1 MQAISISLRYTLP
14 DAIDLSFNDILAPIG
29 AEVFFAEYFDRK
41 PLHIPGAGKKFSSL
55 MNWERLNSLLNLTAV
70 WTPASLQ
77 LVLNGEMV
85 PPGQYCRPSVGTDGK
100 PQLRPDAEAVTRLL
114 KQGASLVANDID
126 TLTPELA
133 AVADA
138 LEAALNGK
146 AQTNLY
152 CSWREHRA
160 FNSHFDTHDV
170 YAIHTLGEKVWHIYE
185 GRLDNPIAHPGFK
198 NFGHEYH
205 EQHKGR
211 VVAEITMRPGDL
223 LYIPRGQYH
232 DALASSDGSIH
243 VSFGLTA
250 VIGLDVLTL
259 LYDQAIADSL
269 FRANLPRPGDGA
281 AVADHLG
288 KLGDRLSEIARQPET
303 QEGVAEFRR
312 DFRYRRGGFA
322 LPVVP
327 AAAAYVVAVDDL
339 NMKRS
344 GAGWVLTS
352 KKGTVPIPSDF
363 EQHVRWVIARKKFSS
378 VEFGVAFPDT
388 TSAGRESLLTDLSA
402 MKVIQLDT

>member
-1 MQAISISLRYTLP
+1 MPNAS
-14 DAIDLSFNDILAPIG
+14 DLSFNDILAPIS
-29 AEVFFAEYFDRK
+29 AEEFFAEYYDRK

-55 MNWERLNSLLNLTAV
+55 MNWERLNSLLNMTAV

-85 PPGQYCRPSVGTDGK
+85 PSGQYCRPSVGTEGR
-100 PQLRPDAEAVTRLL
+100 PQLRPDAEAVTGLL

-126 TLTPELA
+126 TLTPELSA
-133 AVADA
+133 IAGA
-138 LEAALNGK
+138 LEAALSGK

-211 VVAEITMRPGDL
+211 VVAEITMQPGDL

-232 DALASSDGSIH
+232 DALASSDGTIH
-243 VSFGLTA
+243 VSFGVTA

-269 FRANLPRPGDGA
+269 FRANLPRPTDGA
-281 AVADHLG
+281 AVADHLTQ
-288 KLGDRLSEIARQPET
+288 LGNRLSEIARQPKS
-303 QEGVAEFRR
+303 QESVAEFQR
-312 DFRYRRGGFA
+312 DFHYRRGGFA
-322 LPVVP
+322 LPILPAVP
-327 AAAAYVVAVDDL
+327 TYRVAAGDL
-339 NMKRS
+339 AMKQK

-352 KKGTVPIPSDF
+352 RKGAVPIPSEF
-363 EQHVRWVIARKKFSS
+363 EQHVRWVIAQENFSS
-378 VEFGVAFPDT
+378 EEFSMAFPGT
-388 TSAGRESLLTDLSA
+388 TAASRETLLTDLSA
-402 MKVIQLDT
+402 MKVIQLIK

>member
-1 MQAISISLRYTLP
+1 MHAVSTSPRINL
-14 DAIDLSFNDILAPIG
+14 IDTRDLTFEEILAPIG
-29 AEVFFAEYFDRK
+29 AEEFLAEYHDRK

-55 MNWERLNSLLNLTAV
+55 MSWEGLNSLLNMTAV

-85 PPGQYCRPSVGTDGK
+85 PPVQYCYQSVDAEGK
-100 PQLRPDAEAVTRLL
+100 PQLRPDSEVVTRLL

-133 AVADA
+133 AVAGV

-160 FNSHFDTHDV
+160 FSSHFDTHDV
-170 YAIHTLGEKVWHIYE
+170 YAIHTQGEKVWHIYE

-198 NFGHEYH
+198 SFGHEYH

-211 VVAEITMRPGDL
+211 VVAEITMQPGDL

-232 DALASSDGSIH
+232 DALASSDGTIH
-243 VSFGLTA
+243 VSFGVTA

-259 LYDQAIADSL
+259 LYDQAVADSL
-269 FRANLPRPGDGA
+269 FRANLPMPSDGV
-281 AVADHLG
+281 AVTDHLTQ
-288 KLGDRLSEIARQPET
+288 LGLRLSEIARQPKT
-303 QEGVAEFRR
+303 QESVTEFQR

-322 LPVVP
+322 LPIMP
-327 AAAAYVVAVDDL
+327 AVSAYRVAADDL
-339 NMKRS
+339 NMRQK
-344 GAGWVLTS
+344 GTGWVLTS
-352 KKGTVPIPSDF
+352 KKGTVSIPADF
-363 EQHVRWVIARKKFSS
+363 EQQVRWVIARKHFSS
-378 VEFGVAFPDT
+378 EDFGVAFPGT

-402 MKVIQLDT
+402 MKVIQRIK

>member
-1 MQAISISLRYTLP
+1 MQVVSTSLRKTLP
-14 DAIDLSFNDILAPIG
+14 DASDLSFNDILAPIG
-29 AEVFFAEYFDRK
+29 ADEFFAEYYDRK

-55 MNWERLNSLLNLTAV
+55 MNWEQLNSLLNKTAV

-85 PPGQYCRPSVGTDGK
+85 PHGQYCRPSVGTEGN
-100 PQLRPDAEAVTRLL
+100 PQLRPDAEAVTGLL
-114 KQGASLVANDID
+114 MQGASLVANDID

-133 AVADA
+133 AIADA

-232 DALASSDGSIH
+232 DALASSDGTIH

-269 FRANLPRPGDGA
+269 FRTNLPRPGDGA
-281 AVADHLG
+281 ATADYLAN
-288 KLGDRLSEIARQPET
+288 LGDRLSEIARRPET
-303 QEGVAEFRR
+303 QETVTEFRR
-312 DFRYRRGGFA
+312 DFHYRRGGFA
-322 LPVVP
+322 LPIKP
-327 AAAAYVVAVDDL
+327 AVSAYRVAAGDL
-339 NMKRS
+339 NMEQK
-344 GAGWVLTS
+344 GTGWVLTS
-352 KKGTVPIPSDF
+352 KKGAVAIPADF
-363 EQHVRWVIARKKFSS
+363 EQQVRWVIERKHFSS
-378 VEFGVAFPDT
+378 EEFGLAFPGT
-388 TSAGRESLLTDLSA
+388 TTAGRESLLTDLSA
-402 MKVIQLDT
+402 MKVIQLDR